1 MNIKKAI
8 SAGIVA
14 AMISGSAMAADTDA
28 KKISFCTDL
37 SKTSGKIMNLR
48 QRGFPMSKLME
59 VSQKHGNLYVHIV
72 KTAYAT
78 PRRYAD
84 ENIQIEIE
92 DFENDIFFECLKYTP
107 NK

>member
-1 MNIKKAI
+1 MNIKKAL
-8 SAGIVA
+8 SAGIIA
-14 AMISGSAMAADTDA
+14 AMISGSAMAGTDSE
-28 KKISFCTDL
+28 KISFCTDI
-37 SKTSGKIMNLR
+37 SKTAGKIMSMR
-48 QRGFPMSKLME
+48 QRGFPMAKLME
-59 VSQKHGNLYVHIV
+59 FAQKHGNLYVHIV

-92 DFENDIFFECLKYTP
+92 DFENEIFSECLKYTP

>member
-1 MNIKKAI
+1 
-8 SAGIVA
+8 
-14 AMISGSAMAADTDA
+14 MA
-28 KKISFCTDL
+28 
-37 SKTSGKIMNLR
+37 
-48 QRGFPMSKLME
+48 KLME

-92 DFENDIFFECLKYTP
+92 DFENEIFSECLTHLP

>member
-14 AMISGSAMAADTDA
+14 AMISGSAMAADTDS
-28 KKISFCTDL
+28 KKIAFCTDL
-37 SKTSGKIMNLR
+37 SKTAGKIMSMR

-92 DFENDIFFECLKYTP
+92 DFENEIFSECLTHLP

>member
-14 AMISGSAMAADTDA
+14 AMISGSAMAADTDS

-37 SKTSGKIMNLR
+37 SKTAGKIMSMR
-48 QRGFPMSKLME
+48 QLGFPMSKLME
-59 VSQKHGNLYVHIV
+59 VSQKHGNLYVYIV

-92 DFENDIFFECLKYTP
+92 DFENDIFSECLKYTP

>member
-8 SAGIVA
+8 SAGIIA
-14 AMISGSAMAADTDA
+14 AMISGSAMAGTDS

-37 SKTSGKIMNLR
+37 SKTAGKIMSMR

-92 DFENDIFFECLKYTP
+92 DFENDIFSECLKYTP

>member
-8 SAGIVA
+8 SAGIIA
-14 AMISGSAMAADTDA
+14 AMISGSAMAGTDS
-28 KKISFCTDL
+28 KKIAFCTGL
-37 SKTSGKIMNLR
+37 SKTAGKIMSMR
-48 QRGFPMSKLME
+48 QRGFPMAKLME

-92 DFENDIFFECLKYTP
+92 DFENEIFSKCLKYTP
-107 NK
+107 K

>member
-1 MNIKKAI
+1 MNIKNAL

-14 AMISGSAMAADTDA
+14 AMISGSAMADTDS
-28 KKISFCTDL
+28 KKIAFCTDL
-37 SKTSGKIMNLR
+37 SKTAGKIMSMR

-92 DFENDIFFECLKYTP
+92 DFENEIFSECLKYTP

>member
-8 SAGIVA
+8 SAGILV
-14 AMISGSAMAADTDA
+14 AMISGSAMAKETDS
-28 KKISFCTDL
+28 KKIEFCTDL
-37 SKTSGKIMNLR
+37 SRTAGKIMSMR
-48 QRGFPMSKLME
+48 QRGFPMSGLME

-92 DFENDIFFECLKYTP
+92 DYENEIFSECLKYTP

>member
-1 MNIKKAI
+1 MNIKKAL
-8 SAGIVA
+8 SAGIIA
-14 AMISGSAMAADTDA
+14 AMISSSAMAEDTNS

-37 SKTSGKIMNLR
+37 SKTAGKIMSMR
-48 QRGFPMSKLME
+48 QRGFPMSKLIE

-92 DFENDIFFECLKYTP
+92 DFENEIFSECLKYTP